1 MKIDIPAVFLPIGN
15 IRTLAIR
22 LPLLVAFVFTACRE
36 EAPVTSDPE
45 MKARI
50 VGTWVLDDGP
60 LSLYYMEKTYSPDG
74 TAAGFVLNRQTGKRI
89 DFTSHWEIKNGYF
102 TGQVV
107 ASSDPTLPVG
117 GEYSNKIIKMT
128 EKRFVMI
135 QQGTGRVTIK
145 HRKGR
150 FALF

>member
-1 MKIDIPAVFLPIGN
+1 M
-15 IRTLAIR
+15 
-22 LPLLVAFVFTACRE
+22 FTAGWSVMLAFGIAGCRE
-36 EAPVTSDPE
+36 EAPAQTDAE
-45 MKARI
+45 MKTRI
-50 VGTWVLDDGP
+50 IGTWVLDDGP

-117 GEYSNKIIKMT
+117 
-128 EKRFVMI
+128 
-135 QQGTGRVTIK
+135 
-145 HRKGR
+145 
-150 FALF
+150 A